1 MQLTIGGKKYTIVYT
16 VAATMCD
23 DLLETVV
30 DMVKLASGERD
41 STFAIAGKL
50 PKLTKILFY
59 GGLLQIHGSLGDG
72 DNTVKS
78 KNDADML
85 LFQYLT
91 ENPKVTLT
99 SLFNDLYKQLGDDN
113 FLSRIGMTEEKD
125 EPKPS
130 KKAEKVVPIQTS
142 EVGGES

>member
-1 MQLTIGGKKYTIVYT
+1 MQLTIAGKKYTIVYS

-30 DMVKLASGERD
+30 DMAKMAEGED
-41 STFAIAGKL
+41 FSYSMAGKL
-50 PKLTKILFY
+50 SILTKILFY
-59 GGLLQIHGSLGDG
+59 GGLMQMHGSLGGG
-72 DNTVKS
+72 DNSVRS
-78 KNDADML
+78 RHDSDEL
-85 LFQYLT
+85 LFQYFT
-91 ENPKVTLT
+91 ENPKATLA

-113 FLSRIGMTEEKD
+113 FLSRIGVTGEKE

-142 EVGGES
+142 EVGGEN

>member
-1 MQLTIGGKKYTIVYT
+1 MQLTIAGKKYTIVYT

-30 DMVKLASGERD
+30 DMAKVADGED
-41 STFAIAGKL
+41 YSYVITGQL

-59 GGLLQIHGSLGDG
+59 GGLLQMHGSLGNG
-72 DNTVKS
+72 DNTIRS
-78 KNDADML
+78 RRDSDEL
-85 LFQYLT
+85 LFQYFT
-91 ENPKVTLT
+91 ENPKATLS
-99 SLFNDLYKQLGDDN
+99 SLFNELYKQLGEDN
-113 FLSRIGMTEEKD
+113 FLSRIGVTGEKE

-142 EVGGES
+142 EGGGEN